1 MKTYVEVYVSADG
14 AKASEILEILT
25 NIGFQS
31 AFGEQ
36 DFVFNWKKEV
46 VLPEI
51 LKFVDKIQSKLKGT
65 GVLLKFTTIK

>member
-14 AKASEILEILT
+14 AKPSEILEILT
-25 NIGFQS
+25 SLGFQS